1 MIHQLSETEYKSL
14 SILQPTNPS
23 TLPLIHSSTM
33 LSPTIGNT
41 SIEIVLESSYTLCCS
56 LSSLITL

>member
-1 MIHQLSETEYKSL
+1 MIHQLSEIEYKSL

-23 TLPLIHSSTM
+23 TPPLIHSSMM

-41 SIEIVLESSYTLCCS
+41 SIEIVRVAIPFVALCPH
-56 LSSLITL
+56 